1 MRTQMKKLYFIT
13 NLQSGKSAMRGK
25 LAAVVDQFTAAGFE
39 VTVRTTQGRKD
50 ATAAAEYACLTGN
63 YDLLVCSGGDG
74 TLNEV
79 VQGLMHSQNPLPLG
93 YIPCG
98 STNDF
103 GRSLKM
109 SSDIEEAVGQII
121 NGRPF
126 RCDIGT
132 FNGRYFLYVA
142 AFGAFTETVYETPQ
156 NVKNVIG
163 HMAYLLHGLTLLP
176 SIRPLHMKIE
186 YDGKVIED
194 DFLFGMV
201 SNTASVGGMLKLNNF
216 RLDDGTFEVMLIRK
230 PPNVIQLNKILTQL
244 LDINMDIDEEYVSY
258 FRAGK
263 LRFISNEEIPW
274 TLDGEYGGKSCDTEI
289 GICNRA
295 ITFWVSDDAPYNDDE
310 IKRLFTQD
318 QMEAPHFDKEE

>member
-1 MRTQMKKLYFIT
+1 MKKLYFIT
-13 NLQSGKSAMRGK
+13 NLQSGKNAMRGK
-25 LAAVVDQFTAAGFE
+25 LAAVIDRFTAAGFQ
-39 VTVRTTQGRKD
+39 VTIRTTQGSKD
-50 ATAAAEYACLTGN
+50 ATAAAEYACLSGE

-103 GRSLKM
+103 GRSLKI
-109 SSDIEEAVGQII
+109 SGDVGEAVEQII

-126 RCDIGT
+126 NCDIGV
-132 FNGRYFLYVA
+132 FNQRNFLYVA
-142 AFGAFTETVYETPQ
+142 AFGAFTEAVYETPQ

-163 HMAYLLHGLTLLP
+163 HMAYLLHGLTLIP
-176 SIRPLHMKIE
+176 AIRPLHMKIE
-186 YDGKVIED
+186 YDGKIMED
-194 DFLFGMV
+194 DFLYGMV

-216 RLDDGTFEVMLIRK
+216 RLDDGMFEVLLIRR
-230 PPNVIQLNKILTQL
+230 PPNVIQLNRIIQQL
-244 LDINMDIDEEYVSY
+244 LDINMEIDEEYVSY
-258 FRAGK
+258 FRASN

-274 TLDGEYGGKSCDTEI
+274 TLDGEYGGESCDTEI
-289 GICNRA
+289 GICRRA

-310 IKRLFTQD
+310 IRQLFTLEQR
-318 QMEAPHFDKEE
+318 EAPNFNKEE